1 MTPTLFGRW
10 QTRLFLFS
18 TVGVLITLPFALG
31 IIGAGSSSFF
41 SVLLDLLLFG
51 LVWDSLYIY
60 LQGFRW
66 DRDWPAI
73 FQLLSGI
80 WEAIFIVAIV
90 KIFGLPGIP
99 KDLSLFWF
107 VLHYSCV
114 WLGIFT
120 ASQTIMRVLFPKWRF
135 YGGELIGH

>member
-18 TVGVLITLPFALG
+18 TVGVLITIPFALG
-31 IIGAGSSSFF
+31 IIGTGGSSFF
-41 SVLLDLLLFG
+41 SVLFHVMLFG
-51 LVWDSLYIY
+51 LVWDSIYIY

-80 WEAIFIVAIV
+80 WEAIFIAAIV
-90 KIFGLPGIP
+90 KFFGLPGIP

-107 VLHYSCV
+107 ALHYSCV

-120 ASQTIMRVLFPKWRF
+120 ISQTMMRVLFLKWRF

>member
-18 TVGVLITLPFALG
+18 TVGVLITIPFALG
-31 IIGAGSSSFF
+31 IVGTGGGSFF
-41 SVLLDLLLFG
+41 SVLFDLLLFG
-51 LVWDSLYIY
+51 LVWDWFYIY

-90 KIFGLPGIP
+90 KIFGLFGIP

-107 VLHYSCV
+107 TLHYSCM

-120 ASQTIMRVLFPKWRF
+120 ASQTIMRVFFPKWRF
-135 YGGELIGH
+135 YGGELIS